1 MIDCTDIE
9 FTYDGERLA
18 LAGVDLH
25 VGAGEFVC
33 ILGGNG
39 SGKSTLAKHLN
50 ALLLPDKGSV
60 TVDGF
65 STAEARNVY
74 RIRSTAGMVFQ
85 NPDDQLVASLVEDDV
100 AFGPE
105 NLGVE
110 TAELVRR
117 VEECLRQVGLVGFET
132 HETQALSGGQKQRVA
147 IAGVL
152 AMQPKVLILD
162 EASAMLDPRGRKG
175 LMRVCK
181 ELNAQGMAVVMIT
194 HFMEEAAEADRVVVL
209 DHGKVACQGAPQ
221 DVLVRT
227 DVLANLN
234 LEVPFACDLS
244 LKLQGLGL
252 DVPTCVKEP
261 QLVDAVTAA
270 IGGGVSA
277 GTSNESSMASPSAT
291 PSEAT
296 EGVGPS
302 VILSEATEGAASS
315 VILSGGGE
323 AAAVEGSRAAPAV
336 TFPANAARDP
346 STPCLRHSAQD
357 DNSDDIAIAFESA
370 SFTYSPSK
378 GKRKRGKRA
387 KAEAEGGKRADW
399 GNDPDA
405 VWALHD
411 ISFSI
416 RRGEFFGIAGH
427 TGSGKSTLIQHMN
440 GILHPTCGRVL
451 VEGRDVA
458 DKAQAASVRA
468 DVGVVFQYPEHQL
481 FADTVYNDVAFG
493 PRNLKLSD
501 DEVDAHVRES
511 LELVR
516 LDFDEVQGLSPFEL
530 SGGQQRRVAFAGVL
544 AMRPSIL
551 VLDEPVAG
559 LDPAARRDF
568 LALIA
573 HLHEQGRTVVM
584 ISHSMDD
591 LAERCDRVLV
601 LNEGETFEVGT
612 PGDVFLRAGELNGIG
627 LGIPATQR
635 VANSLRERGLP
646 LPAGVLFDSGSL
658 ARALVDLAD
667 DAAADGRGSGSGAAD
682 DLGNPS
688 AAGGAAGG
696 LESGG
701 SEGGAR

>member
-18 LAGVDLH
+18 LAGVDLQ
-25 VGAGEFVC
+25 VEAGEFVC

-60 TVDGF
+60 TVDGY
-65 STAEARNVY
+65 STADPRSVY

-117 VEECLRQVGLVGFET
+117 VEDSLRQVGLVGFET
-132 HETQALSGGQKQRVA
+132 HETHALSGGQKQRVA

-152 AMQPKVLILD
+152 AMQPKVLVLD

-252 DVPTCVKEP
+252 DVPTCVKEA

-270 IGGGVSA
+270 IG
-277 GTSNESSMASPSAT
+277 
-291 PSEAT
+291 
-296 EGVGPS
+296 EGSFPS
-302 VILSEATEGAASS
+302 VILSEATEGS
-315 VILSGGGE
+315 
-323 AAAVEGSRAAPAV
+323 AVEGSRAAPAV

-357 DNSDDIAIAFESA
+357 DNSDDVAIAFESV

-411 ISFSI
+411 ISFSV

-501 DEVDAHVRES
+501 DEVDARVRES

-544 AMRPSIL
+544 AMRPGIL

-627 LGIPATQR
+627 LGIPAAQR

-667 DAAADGRGSGSGAAD
+667 DAAADGRGSGSGAEAGGP
-682 DLGNPS
+682 GNPS
-688 AAGGAAGG
+688 AVGGAAGG